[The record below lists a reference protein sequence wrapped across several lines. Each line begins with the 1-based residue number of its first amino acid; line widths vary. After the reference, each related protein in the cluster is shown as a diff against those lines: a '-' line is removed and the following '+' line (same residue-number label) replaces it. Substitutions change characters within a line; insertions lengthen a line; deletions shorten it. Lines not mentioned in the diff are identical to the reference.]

1 MPGQGRLGDK
11 ANVPLDAHGCPAC
24 PHSAVGPAIMG
35 SPDVNVNRRPA
46 LRVDDPGIHAACCG
60 SNTWKATQG
69 SATVMINGKAA
80 HRMGDQNRHCGGT
93 GQLIEGSPNV
103 IVGEA
108 TSAGAGASAGAAA
121 LARSAG
127 GGASAASSTS
137 SGAGA
142 GNNARAAGGATGG
155 GAGAGSSAAGG
166 AGGASS
172 AARSAAS
179 GRVSGGASSS
189 TGGPPGA
196 PGSPSPAPAPP
207 EPAPEPTFVEIVLVG
222 EDLRPVAGE
231 RYLLTTPDGVVHD
244 GVLGTTGS
252 IKVWTTVAGDCTL
265 EFPDLDRD
273 AWGRIDG

>member
-1 MPGQGRLGDK
+1 
-11 ANVPLDAHGCPAC
+11 
-24 PHSAVGPAIMG
+24 MG

-46 LRVDDPGIHAACCG
+46 LRVDDPGLHAACCG
-60 SNTWKATQG
+60 GNTWKAAQG

-80 HRMGDQNRHCGGT
+80 HRMGDQTRHCGGT
-93 GQLIEGSPNV
+93 GRLIEGSPNV
-103 IVGEA
+103 IVGES

-142 GNNARAAGGATGG
+142 GNGARDATGG
-155 GAGAGSSAAGG
+155 GADAGSSAAGG
-166 AGGASS
+166 SGGASS
-172 AARSAAS
+172 AARSGAG

-189 TGGPPGA
+189 TSGPPGT

-252 IKVWTTVAGDCTL
+252 IKVWTTAAGDCTL

-273 AWGRIDG
+273 AWGKIDG